1 MKSRSFG
8 VLSFISLLFIFS
20 VTYAQ
25 NWEWSSHLT
34 SSNKVQVNAVAYDKT
49 NDALLTIS
57 VFQAAMN
64 IGTKVFTPV
73 GGSLKDILIVKYNN
87 IGDTLWTRQ
96 IGSNNNEVPKD
107 IIVDESGNIYITGS
121 FSNGADF
128 GGTVLNA
135 YHQEDA
141 FLAKYNPNG
150 TLAWAKNIGQ
160 GQNRQR
166 GNNLAIDN
174 SGNIYMIGF
183 FQDSIDFGS
192 NWVLYD
198 TAAAKLTDNFIAK
211 FNNSGIL
218 LDTVQIFG
226 SVDATRLNAIS
237 IANDGGILISGFF
250 QGQLTIKTQTLTSQG
265 NDDIVFVKLDA
276 TFNLDWIRQIGS
288 SGSDRGYHAES
299 DKMGNTY
306 LVGVI
311 TGTANVDS
319 TDTGIFDAQPI
330 TSNGG
335 YDIFLAKYNTAG
347 TLQWKMNLGD
357 TGEDLGL
364 GLNIYE
370 NLLHFS
376 GYFCGEIVF
385 KNDTIKSS
393 STTNMDVFFGV
404 VNMDS
409 NPITAKSI
417 QGDNE
422 DRSQAIAYDGQGNE
436 YIAGYFKSTSLTIG
450 TDVLINLNPPNKDG
464 FVAKYDLPFSVTYTE
479 QTNVTCNGGSDGE
492 LIVTPFFGAP
502 PYNYVWTPSVST
514 DSTASN
520 LSAGTYKV
528 KVTDNNSDV
537 DSVTTDIT
545 QPSSITVDRVITD
558 VKCFNGNDGE
568 IDINPS
574 GSNPPYT
581 YFWST
586 TDGSGVTATDE
597 DQTGL
602 TPGTYDVTVTDKNGC
617 TTDSSFVVGEPT
629 QIQTT
634 MSGTDVSGAGAGDGE
649 ARVDITGG
657 TPNYIYFWYDDDSTY
672 TAWDSTLVYTKDTI
686 SGLDGDVYHVVV
698 TDVNGC
704 KATDQVTINEP
715 GVLIATATKTKVS
728 CYNGSDG
735 TITVTPSGGTP
746 FDPPARPYTYEW
758 SHDAG
763 LIDSIATGLSV
774 GDYWVKVEDKNSVKD
789 TAWVT
794 LIQPPELIAS
804 IDSVKDVS
812 CNGGSDG
819 FMDMNVTGGTLPYSY
834 SWTGPNGFTSNSE
847 DISNLSPGTYSVVV
861 TDANGCPD
869 ADNDAVNEPLEIMIG
884 SNVTNVSCNGFT
896 DGAIDLTISGGTQ
909 PYTYL
914 WSNSLTTEDIAF
926 LPAGTYSVTV
936 TDANGCE
943 KFSGNITVSE
953 PLVISIQTVNT
964 TDPLCFGG
972 SDGSIDITGA
982 GGTGTLTY
990 CLMPDSTC
998 NITGAFSNLSAYDYD
1013 IRIIDDN
1020 SCTKTFDIA
1029 LNDPPKISITASIQ
1043 DVSCN
1048 GGSDGAVIQTT
1059 SGGTPPYT
1067 YEWYKG
1073 TTYITDTKNLTGQ
1086 FAGDYTLKVFDA
1098 NSCEKDSTFT
1108 ISEPAVLAAT
1118 VNSTN
1123 VTCNGGNDGTITI
1136 TSPTGGSGSYE
1147 YTVDGGTTWQASGN
1161 FGSLT
1166 AATYNVQIRDAN
1178 ATGCVI
1184 TLDGTLVISEP
1195 AALSI
1200 DSEATTDI
1208 TCKGLT
1214 DGTVT
1219 ITASGGAGNL
1229 QYSIDGGITYI
1240 DNEGNFTGQS
1250 AGDYDV
1256 MVKDANDC
1264 EKAGSTITI
1273 IEPDQ
1278 ITIDLEESTDIIC
1291 YGDADG
1297 TITITA
1303 SGGTGVLTYT
1313 LNPGAIQTNSTGAF
1327 TGLSSGTFTVD
1338 VDDANGCG
1346 PVTSGSIVVVE
1357 PDSLYIDSISVT
1369 NTFTGQSIGEI
1380 KVYALGGTGSL
1391 EFSIDN
1397 GDTYQSDSTFTGL
1410 SAGIYVIVVKD
1421 ANGCTKTIQKE
1432 VEELSPIPEIYDA
1445 FTPNGDGVNDYWN
1458 IYYLDLLYP
1467 NCIVKVYSTWGTL
1480 VFSSN
1485 GYPEPWDGTRNGTKL
1500 PAGTYIY
1507 VIDLGDGSDPMT
1519 GTVNIIK

>member
-1 MKSRSFG
+1 MKSRSVG
-8 VLSFISLLFIFS
+8 VLSFISLLFFFS

-25 NWEWSSHLT
+25 NWEWYSHLT
-34 SSNKVQVNAVAYDKT
+34 SLNKVQVNAVAYDKT

-57 VFQAAMN
+57 VFQAETN
-64 IGTKVFTPV
+64 IGTDVFTPV
-73 GGSLKDILIVKYNN
+73 GRKDIIIVKYNN
-87 IGDTLWTRQ
+87 VGGTLWTRQ
-96 IGSNNNEVPKD
+96 IGSSNDEVPKD
-107 IIVDESGNIYITGS
+107 IIVDENGYIYVTGS
-121 FSNGADF
+121 FSDDADF
-128 GGTVLNA
+128 GDGPLSASNL
-135 YHQEDA
+135 EDA
-141 FLAKYNPNG
+141 FLAKYNPDG

-160 GQNRQR
+160 GQNKQR
-166 GNNLAIDN
+166 GSGLAIDN
-174 SGNIYMIGF
+174 SGNIYMVGF
-183 FQDSIDFGS
+183 FQDSIYFGID
-192 NWVLYD
+192 NVLYD
-198 TAAAKLTDNFIAK
+198 IGNTDNFIAK
-211 FNNSGIL
+211 FNNSGVL
-218 LDTVQIFG
+218 LETIQIFG
-226 SVDATRLNAIS
+226 TDDGTKLNSIS
-237 IANDGGILISGFF
+237 IANDGGTLISGFF
-250 QGQLTIKTQTLTSQG
+250 LGQLTIKTQTLTAQG
-265 NDDIVFVKLDA
+265 GGEDIIFIKMDA
-276 TFNLDWIRQIGS
+276 INNLDWIRQAGS
-288 SGSDRGYHAES
+288 TGNDRGYHAQS
-299 DKMGNTY
+299 DIAGNIY
-306 LVGVI
+306 LIGYI

-319 TDTGIFDAQPI
+319 TGTGIFDAQSI
-330 TSNGG
+330 TSNGES
-335 YDIFLAKYNTAG
+335 DIFIAKYNTAG
-347 TLQWKMNLGD
+347 TLQWKTNLGS
-357 TGEDLGL
+357 TGVDIGY
-364 GLNIYE
+364 GLNIFE

-376 GYFCGEIVF
+376 GHFSETVVF
-385 KNDTIKSS
+385 KDDVITSAD
-393 STTNMDVFFGV
+393 STDVFFGV
-404 VNMDS
+404 VDMDG
-409 NPITAKSI
+409 NPIAAKSI
-417 QGDNE
+417 QGSGGTGYDKG
-422 DRSQAIAYDGQGNE
+422 QGIAYDGQGNE
-436 YIAGYFKSTSLTIG
+436 YVVGYFKSTNLTIG
-450 TDVLINLNPPNKDG
+450 LDILPNGGQTDG
-464 FVAKYDLPFSVTYTE
+464 FVAKYNLPFSVTYTE
-479 QTNVTCNGGSDGE
+479 QTNVTCNGESDGA
-492 LIVTPFFGAP
+492 LTVTPFFGEP

-514 DSTASN
+514 DSTASS
-520 LSAGTYKV
+520 LSVGTYRV
-528 KVTDNNSDV
+528 DVTDNNSDV
-537 DSVTTDIT
+537 DFVTTDIT
-545 QPSSITVDRVITD
+545 EPSLITVDKVITD

-568 IDINPS
+568 IDVTPL
-574 GSNPPYT
+574 GSNAPYT

-602 TPGTYDVTVTDKNGC
+602 TPGTYDVTVTDSTGC
-617 TTDSSFVVGEPT
+617 TADSSFVVGEPT

-649 ARVDITGG
+649 ARVDVTGG
-657 TPNYIYFWYDDDSTY
+657 TPNYIYYWYDDDSTY
-672 TAWDSTLVYTKDTI
+672 TAWDSTMVYTKDTI
-686 SGLDGDVYHVVV
+686 SGLDGDVYKVVV
-698 TDVNGC
+698 TDANGC

-715 GVLIATATKTKVS
+715 GVLIVTVTQTNVS
-728 CYNGSDG
+728 CYNGNDG
-735 TITVTPSGGTP
+735 TITVTPSGGVT
-746 FDPPARPYTYEW
+746 PYTYEW
-758 SHDAG
+758 FHDAI
-763 LIDSIATGLSV
+763 LTDSIATGLSA
-774 GDYWVKVEDKNSVKD
+774 GNYWARTEDNNGIFD

-794 LIQPPELIAS
+794 LLQPPELIAS

-834 SWTGPNGFTSNSE
+834 SWTGPGGFTSNSE
-847 DISNLSPGTYSVVV
+847 DISNLFPGSYSVVV
-861 TDANGCPD
+861 TDAKGCQD
-869 ADNDAVNEPLEIMIG
+869 TDNDAVNEPGEILI
-884 SNVTNVSCNGFT
+884 SPNVTNVSCNGFT
-896 DGAIDLTISGGTQ
+896 NGAIDLTVSGGTA
-909 PYTYL
+909 PYTFL
-914 WSNSLTTEDIAF
+914 WSNSLTSEDIAF

-936 TDANGCE
+936 TDSLGCQ

-953 PLVISIQTVNT
+953 PVVISIQTINT
-964 TDPLCFGG
+964 SDPLCFGG
-972 SDGSIDITGA
+972 SNGSINVTGT

-998 NITGAFSNLSAYDYD
+998 NITGAFSSLSAYDYD

-1020 SCTKTFDIA
+1020 NCTKTFDIP
-1029 LNDPPKISITASIQ
+1029 LSDPPEISITASIQ

-1048 GGSDGAVIQTT
+1048 GGSDGAIIPTA
-1059 SGGTPPYT
+1059 SGGTPTHT
-1067 YEWYKG
+1067 YQWWKG
-1073 TTYITDTKNLTGQ
+1073 TTFISSDQILTGQ

-1108 ISEPAVLAAT
+1108 ISEPAVLTAT

-1123 VTCNGGNDGTITI
+1123 VTCNGGNDAKITI

-1147 YTVDGGTTWQASGN
+1147 YTIDGGTTCQANGN

-1166 AATYNVQIRDAN
+1166 AATYNVQIRDAS

-1303 SGGTGVLTYT
+1303 TGVLTYT

-1338 VDDANGCG
+1338 VDDANSCG
-1346 PVTSGSIVVVE
+1346 PVTSGNIIIIE
-1357 PDSLYIDSISVT
+1357 PDSLYIDTLLLNTDGSIT
-1369 NTFTGQSIGEI
+1369 IKAMGGIKPYEYSID
-1380 KVYALGGTGSL
+1380 GGTTFL
-1391 EFSIDN
+1391 
-1397 GDTYQSDSTFTGL
+1397 SDSVFSDISTAQIT
-1410 SAGIYVIVVKD
+1410 VVVKD
-1421 ANGCTKTIQKE
+1421 ANGCTATGQFTVIIE
-1432 VEELSPIPEIYDA
+1432 IEIYDA
-1445 FTPNGDGVNDYWN
+1445 FTPNADGINDLWN
-1458 IYYLDLLYP
+1458 IHGLNIMYP

-1485 GYPEPWDGTRNGTKL
+1485 SYPEPWDGTRNGTEL